1 MNKSPINVLVQSFCG
16 KCFRLSWAVP
26 RSRIAELL
34 GRCVVNSPRSH
45 EFSKVVVPF
54 YAAIRDVCESC
65 LLHILAN
72 D

>member
-1 MNKSPINVLVQSFCG
+1 MFLYSLFVVNVFVCLG
-16 KCFRLSWAVP
+16 LYP
-26 RSRIAELL
+26 GAELL
-34 GRCVVNSPRSH
+34 SYWEGVWLTLQEANKQ
-45 EFSKVVVPF
+45 FSKVVVPF